1 MIIETDFL
9 SNVESNKI
17 SPLIFLEKSAI
28 IFAFSNPMCLIPSA
42 NINLS
47 KLTSFDLSIENLR
60 LYTDGTAFS
69 WQDKFMLE
77 FDYIRELKKKS
88 VIDASL
94 KEFKLQPNVTDKDIM
109 AWEVFLEQV
118 IQPVQKGTKANVF
131 WAPEGKI
138 IFHYEGSQP
147 STIENEDFARAFLN
161 IWLGN
166 KTSRPKLRSQLLNK
180 N

>member
-1 MIIETDFL
+1 MKKL
-9 SNVESNKI
+9 LVL
-17 SPLIFLEKSAI
+17 LI
-28 IFAFSNPMCLIPSA
+28 LIPS
-42 NINLS
+42 LS
-47 KLTSFDLSIENLR
+47 WTSEDKQKAFQSPKLIGEGTLKVLMWEVYDLR

-77 FDYIRELKKKS
+77 FNYSRELKKES

-94 KEFKLQPNVTDKDIM
+94 KEFKLQLNVTDKDIK

-131 WAPEGKI
+131 WDPEGKI

-147 STIENEDFARAFLN
+147 LTIENEDFARAFLN
-161 IWLGN
+161 IWLGD
-166 KTSRPKLRSQLLNK
+166 KTSRPKLRSQLLNEY
-180 N
+180 